1 MNPDMRRTFDHTIH
15 FLRMAAIE
23 LRRSAEHA
31 PDIAEQLRH
40 IASQLDTE
48 ADELSSHQPPS

>member
-1 MNPDMRRTFDHTIH
+1 MNPAARRTFNHTIN
-15 FLRMAAIE
+15 FLRMTAIE

-40 IASQLDTE
+40 IASQLDAE
-48 ADELSSHQPPS
+48 ADDLASHHQSP